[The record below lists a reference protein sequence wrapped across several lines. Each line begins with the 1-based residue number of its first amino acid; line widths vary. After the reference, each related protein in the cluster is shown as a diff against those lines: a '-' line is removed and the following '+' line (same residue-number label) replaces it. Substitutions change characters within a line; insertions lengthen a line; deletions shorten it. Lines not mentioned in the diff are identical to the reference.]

1 MDILPAIDI
10 KDGRAV
16 RLYQGDY
23 NQVTTFPDTVGEMGR
38 RWQAEGAGWLHVVD
52 LDGARLGQPVNTAL
66 ILELRQALTLR
77 IEVGGGLRTW
87 RDIATLLDAGVERV
101 ILGTAALEDPALLER
116 VLARDLAALVV
127 TLDAREGIV
136 ATAGWLQS
144 SGQRA
149 EAVAAA
155 LAERGVRLF
164 SHTDIASDGALRG
177 PNYAAL
183 ASVQAAL
190 APYGQDPADIPPQLI
205 AAGGVSTAAQV
216 RRLRRMGL
224 AGAIIGRALYTGAI
238 TLAAALH
245 AAEAQPEEPQDD

>member
-23 NQVTTFPDTVGEMGR
+23 NQVTLFPDSVGEMGR
-38 RWQAEGAGWLHVVD
+38 RWQAEGARWLHVVD
-52 LDGARLGQPVNTAL
+52 LDGARLGHPVNTAL
-66 ILELRQALTLR
+66 ILELRQALSLR

-87 RDIATLLDAGVERV
+87 ADIATLLDAGVERV
-101 ILGTAALEDPALLER
+101 ILGTAALEDPALLDR

-127 TLDAREGIV
+127 TLDARDGIV

-149 EAVAAA
+149 EAIAAA

-190 APYGQDPADIPPQLI
+190 APYGQDPCRHTTTINCRRRCFYPRPGTPPTAHGTGRRDHWPRALHRRDHPGRSLTRCRSP
-205 AAGGVSTAAQV
+205 AGGTA
-216 RRLRRMGL
+216 R
-224 AGAIIGRALYTGAI
+224 
-238 TLAAALH
+238 
-245 AAEAQPEEPQDD
+245 